1 MLALFEAAVE
11 LLQKMHAFVSQEQD
25 VQEMAMMAARVGTY
39 QLALLLGLGHAGVEL
54 VLGVAR
60 DHGTLLGRHYSN
72 PLFSFPRCGIRS
84 PCRVCAGS
92 LREPRAAFI
101 GAASDWARQG
111 RPGY

>member
-60 DHGTLLGRHYSN
+60 DHGTLLGRHYSDPRSLLLSSVWDPK
-72 PLFSFPRCGIRS
+72 PLQ
-84 PCRVCAGS
+84 S
-92 LREPRAAFI
+92 LR
-101 GAASDWARQG
+101 W
-111 RPGY
+111 